1 MKLAKLLS
9 FILVFVMLF
18 SLLAV
23 SASAILCE
31 DQNNVNEQ
39 GIIYAEKNG
48 PTKSVRGY
56 MTVGGEIRPEED
68 DSYQGVRPPNTMD
81 GDEYTKYVEA
91 VAALAHETTDTSE
104 SEIEG

>member
-1 MKLAKLLS
+1 MNLSKLFCL
-9 FILVFVMLF
+9 ILVFVMLF

-48 PTKSVRGY
+48 PTKSLKGY
-56 MTVGGEIRPEED
+56 LAVGGEIRPED
-68 DSYQGVRPPNTMD
+68 DDVFKGVRPPRSLD
-81 GDEYTKYVEA
+81 LDEYTQYVESLPVKDA
-91 VAALAHETTDTSE
+91 E
-104 SEIEG
+104 